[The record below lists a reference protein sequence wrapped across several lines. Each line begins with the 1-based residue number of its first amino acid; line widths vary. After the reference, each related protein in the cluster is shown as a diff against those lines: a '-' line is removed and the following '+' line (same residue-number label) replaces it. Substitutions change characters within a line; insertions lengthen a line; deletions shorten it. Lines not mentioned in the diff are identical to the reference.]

1 MPVTK
6 PQVDGETLSSVS
18 QYGVWMPAGPPRSKS
33 NTSPRLSNP
42 SL

>member
-1 MPVTK
+1 M
-6 PQVDGETLSSVS
+6 LSSVS

-33 NTSPRLSNP
+33 KTSPLLLKP